1 MAVERMNREDF
12 YARLAA
18 LDQDGLKKALWNL
31 YWRGAATLRE
41 RIEEEI
47 NPAPKTSRAKARG
60 EVRSPVAVLGA
71 VERFVRMVESGSYM
85 AGMAGD
91 RSVSRTERSKW
102 RLTFGALA
110 AEARTCLAAPDPRP
124 AEEAL
129 ELLIGL
135 ARAMKDS
142 EYVHSDDPVAAARFV
157 VSDAAAELWASMLR
171 RGGITEL
178 ITRAMPQLVRWESQY
193 GWTRRG
199 YGATAERERPLAR
212 VVAELLPDPDA
223 WIACADAYLAELDR
237 FADPAPSPRWGSPGY
252 LSVSHG
258 GFDHAAFV
266 REQRGNDLAAWHEL
280 LLERLPDYDAADRLA
295 RIAEH
300 PALASTRSKI
310 VILKTRLA
318 LADGNVEQAHTL
330 ISAGLE
336 KLPGHQGFYNLAVEI
351 GAELPEAAR
360 RVFAERGFA
369 AP

>member
-31 YWRGAATLRE
+31 YWRGTAPVRE
-41 RIEEEI
+41 RIEEETS
-47 NPAPKTSRAKARG
+47 PAPKASRVKSRA
-60 EVRSPVAVLGA
+60 EVRDPVVVRGA
-71 VERFVRMVESGSYM
+71 VGDFVAQVRSGSY
-85 AGMAGD
+85 MAGD

-110 AEARTCLAAPDPRP
+110 AEARAALTAPDPKP

-142 EYVHSDDPVAAARFV
+142 DYVHSDDPVAAARFV
-157 VSDAAAELWASMLR
+157 LSDAVADLWTSVLR
-171 RGGITEL
+171 RRGITEFAAQ
-178 ITRAMPQLVRWESQY
+178 AMPQLVRWESQY
-193 GWTRRG
+193 GWTRSG
-199 YGATAERERPLAR
+199 YGATAERERPLASI
-212 VVAELLPDPDA
+212 VAELLPDPAA
-223 WIACADAYLAELDR
+223 WIACVDAYLAELDHL
-237 FADPAPSPRWGSPGY
+237 AESPPGQRMGSHGY
-252 LSVSHG
+252 ISVSVRHG
-258 GFDHAAFV
+258 DFDHGAFD
-266 REQRGNDLAAWHEL
+266 REERGNDLAAWHEL

-300 PALASTRSKI
+300 PALASTRSEI
-310 VILKTRLA
+310 VVLKTRLA
-318 LADGNVEQAHTL
+318 FADGDVEQAHTL
-330 ISAGLE
+330 INAGLRE
-336 KLPGHQGFYNLAVEI
+336 LPGHQGFFNLATEI

-360 RVFAERGFA
+360 QVFAQRGIA

>member
-1 MAVERMNREDF
+1 MSREDF

-31 YWRGAATLRE
+31 YRRGAAPVRE

-47 NPAPKTSRAKARG
+47 SPAPKASRAKARA
-60 EVRSPVAVLGA
+60 EVRDPVAVLDA
-71 VERFVRMVESGSYM
+71 VGRFVSMVQSGSYM

-110 AEARTCLAAPDPRP
+110 AEARAALAAPDPRP

-135 ARAMKDS
+135 ARAMKNSD
-142 EYVHSDDPVAAARFV
+142 YVHSDDPVAAARFV
-157 VSDAAAELWASMLR
+157 VSDAAADLWTSVLR
-171 RGGITEL
+171 RRGVTEFAAQ
-178 ITRAMPQLVRWESQY
+178 AMPQLVRWESQY

-199 YGATAERERPLAR
+199 YGATAERERPLAW

-237 FADPAPSPRWGSPGY
+237 FADPAPSPRRGSPGC
-252 LSVSHG
+252 LSISHG
-258 GFDHAAFV
+258 GFDHGAYV
-266 REQRGNDLAAWHEL
+266 REERGNNLAAWHEL

-300 PALASTRSKI
+300 PALASTRSES
-310 VILKTRLA
+310 VVLKTRLA
-318 LADGNVEQAHTL
+318 YADGDVEQAHAL

-336 KLPGHQGFYNLAVEI
+336 QLPGHQGFYDLATEI
-351 GAELPEAAR
+351 GAELPEVTR
-360 RVFAERGFA
+360 RVFAQRGFV